1 MLFNFADNF
10 ATRYSLWSDEFSRG
24 AGFSPSPS
32 LENLLDGPLTDEQQG
47 RLAEWVEWFHG
58 HYSWREHYVTSS
70 CSTIDPLDPIDDI
83 TGPVN
88 ETITFDELIQRLTQ
102 IATRD
107 YAEWRIAASE
117 AGADVGHVSSPED
130 SSEISDN
137 IMTSLRSWI
146 DSTGYLSLT
155 VHQYTML
162 SSKMFY
168 C

>member
-1 MLFNFADNF
+1 M
-10 ATRYSLWSDEFSRG
+10 
-24 AGFSPSPS
+24 
-32 LENLLDGPLTDEQQG
+32 
-47 RLAEWVEWFHG
+47 
-58 HYSWREHYVTSS
+58 TSS
-70 CSTIDPLDPIDDI
+70 CSAIDPLDPIDDI

-137 IMTSLRSWI
+137 VMTSLKSWI
-146 DSTGYLSLT
+146 DSTGYLSLI

-162 SSKMFY
+162 SSKMFKLLGCLNVSSFKRSAKMIWCVQVLCTQLLILISFCY
-168 C
+168 